1 MKAIQIL
8 VAAIVAAAAAQAQ
21 AEGMSMAMPMGKADA
36 AAKKEVPFVKADV
49 VKADASK
56 GRVTLKHEDVP
67 NLNMPG
73 MTMAFPV
80 ANKKL
85 LNGVKTGDK
94 VRVKFEM
101 VKGQTT
107 VTALEAAK

>member
-56 GRVTLKHEDVP
+56 GRVTLKHENVP
-67 NLNMPG
+67 NLDMPG

-85 LNGVKTGDK
+85 LNGVKAGEK